1 MADCDSLKVPFSK
14 PSISKEEEIG
24 VLDVLRSGWLTTGKH
39 ALAFEKEF
47 SYYMN
52 KVDDSV
58 IAQRKAAGLSSKD
71 VINLAVNSATSG
83 MVLAMEA
90 CGVKEGT
97 AVITTPYTFVSTAAC
112 AKHLGAEVLFADIE
126 KDSYSIDVDKVE
138 SLLAADKKKKIVAV
152 VPVHIAGNVCDMER
166 LVQLA
171 HKYKVKVIEDAAHAF
186 PSLTK
191 LGYAGTICDAGVFS
205 FYVTK
210 TMTTAEG
217 GMVCVRDQALAKR
230 MTVMRMHGMD
240 RTTWDR
246 YTSPRASWEYDI
258 VDAGWKFNL
267 PDLLAVIGRVQLAR
281 ADDFFE
287 RRKKIVQIYNKEFS
301 KLDFVQLPPDGD
313 GNAWHLYLAR
323 LNLKALKINR
333 DEFALALQKEGI
345 GISVHFIPL
354 FHFKYWQGLDPTFR
368 AKNFPNAERQYKRT
382 ISLPLWP
389 DMTEAMAKQVVAAV
403 KKIGEANHA

>member
-1 MADCDSLKVPFSK
+1 MSDSDSLKVAFSK
-14 PSISKEEEIG
+14 PSISREEEAG

-52 KVDDSV
+52 KIDDSV
-58 IAQRKAAGLSSKD
+58 VAARKAAGLSAND
-71 VINLAVNSATSG
+71 VRSLAVNSATSG
-83 MVLAMEA
+83 MILAMEA
-90 CGVKEGT
+90 CGVKKGT

-112 AKHLGAEVLFADIE
+112 AKHLGADVLFADIE

-138 SLLAADKKKKIVAV
+138 SLLAADKEKKIVAI

-166 LVQLA
+166 LVKVA
-171 HKYKVKVIEDAAHAF
+171 RKHKVKVIEDAAHAF

-258 VDAGWKFNL
+258 VDLGWKFNL
-267 PDLLAVIGRVQLAR
+267 PDLLAVIGRVQLSR
-281 ADDFFE
+281 ADNFFE
-287 RRKKIVQIYNKEFS
+287 ARKKIVSLYNEAFS
-301 KLDFVQLPPDGD
+301 KMDFIQLPPDGT

-323 LNLKALKINR
+323 LNLDKLKINR
-333 DEFALALQKEGI
+333 EDFAKALQKEGI

-354 FHFKYWQGLDPTFR
+354 FHFNYWAKLDKNFN
-368 AKNFPNAERQYKRT
+368 AKNFPNAESQYQRT

-389 DMTEAMAKQVVAAV
+389 DMTENMAQSVIAAV
-403 KKIGEANHA
+403 KKIGDANHA

>member
-1 MADCDSLKVPFSK
+1 MADSDSLKVPFSR

-58 IAQRKAAGLSSKD
+58 IAAREAAKLSAKD
-71 VINLAVNSATSG
+71 VISLAVNSATSG

-90 CGVKEGT
+90 CGVKAGT
-97 AVITTPYTFVSTAAC
+97 TVITTPYTFVSTAAC
-112 AKHLGAEVLFADIE
+112 AKHLGADVLFADIE

-138 SLLAADKKKKIVAV
+138 KLLAADKEKKIVAI

-217 GMVCVRDQALAKR
+217 GMVCVRDKKLADR
-230 MTVMRMHGMD
+230 MAVMRMHGMD

-258 VDAGWKFNL
+258 VDLGWKFNL
-267 PDLLAVIGRVQLAR
+267 PDLLAVIGRVQLSR
-281 ADDFFE
+281 SKEFFE
-287 RRKKIVQIYNKEFS
+287 SRKKIVALYNEAFS
-301 KLDFVQLPPDGD
+301 KLDFIQLPPDGE

-323 LNLKALKINR
+323 LDLNKLKISR
-333 DEFALALQKEGI
+333 EEFAKALQKEGI

-354 FHFKYWQGLDPTFR
+354 FHFKYWAKLDKNFN
-368 AKNFPNAERQYKRT
+368 AKNFPNAERQYQRT

-389 DMTEAMAKQVVAAV
+389 DMTEKMAKSVIAAV

>member
-1 MADCDSLKVPFSK
+1 MSDSDSLKVPFSR
-14 PSISKEEEIG
+14 PSISEEELIG
-24 VLDVLRSGWLTTGKH
+24 MTEVLRSGWLTTGKQ

-47 SYYMN
+47 SYFMN
-52 KVDDSV
+52 KVDDTVS
-58 IAQRKAAGLSSKD
+58 AARKAAGLSSKD
-71 VINLAVNSATSG
+71 VISLAVNSNTSG
-83 MVLAMEA
+83 MILAMEA
-90 CGVKEGT
+90 CGVKKGT

-112 AKHLGAEVLFADIE
+112 AKHLGADVLFADVE

-138 SLLAADKKKKIVAV
+138 KLLAADKKKKIVAV

-166 LVQLA
+166 LAKLA

-217 GMVCVRDQALAKR
+217 GMVCVRDQKLAKR
-230 MTVMRMHGMD
+230 MEIMRMHGMD

-258 VDAGWKFNL
+258 VDLGWKFNL
-267 PDLLAVIGRVQLAR
+267 PDLLAVLGRVQLVR
-281 ADDFFE
+281 SKDFFE
-287 RRKKIVQIYNKEFS
+287 KRKKIVGLYNEAFS
-301 KLDFVQLPPDGD
+301 KLDFIQLPPDGE

-323 LNLKALKINR
+323 LKLDKLTIDR
-333 DEFALALQKEGI
+333 DQFALALQEAGI

-354 FHFKYWQGLDPTFR
+354 FNFKYWRGLDSNFR
-368 AKNFPNAERQYKRT
+368 AKNFPNAQRQYKRT
-382 ISLPLWP
+382 ITLPLWP
-389 DMTEAMAKQVVAAV
+389 DMTESMARQVISAV

>member
-1 MADCDSLKVPFSK
+1 MSDSDSLKVPFSR
-14 PSISKEEEIG
+14 PSISEEELIG
-24 VLDVLRSGWLTTGKH
+24 MTEVLRSGWLTTGKQ

-47 SYYMN
+47 SYFMN
-52 KVDDSV
+52 KVDDTVS
-58 IAQRKAAGLSSKD
+58 AARKAAGLSSKD
-71 VINLAVNSATSG
+71 VISLAVNSNTSG
-83 MVLAMEA
+83 MILAMEA
-90 CGVKEGT
+90 CGVKKGT

-112 AKHLGAEVLFADIE
+112 AKHLGADVLFADVE

-138 SLLAADKKKKIVAV
+138 KLLAADKKKKIVAV

-166 LVQLA
+166 LAKLA

-217 GMVCVRDQALAKR
+217 GMVCVRDQKLAKR
-230 MTVMRMHGMD
+230 MEIMRMHGMD

-258 VDAGWKFNL
+258 VDLGWKFNL
-267 PDLLAVIGRVQLAR
+267 PDLLAVLGRVQLVR
-281 ADDFFE
+281 SKDFFE
-287 RRKKIVQIYNKEFS
+287 KRKKIVGLYNEAFS
-301 KLDFVQLPPDGD
+301 KLDFIQLPPDGE

-323 LNLKALKINR
+323 LNLDKLKIDR
-333 DEFALALQKEGI
+333 KQFALALQEAGI

-354 FHFKYWQGLDPTFR
+354 FNFKYWRGLDSNFR
-368 AKNFPNAERQYKRT
+368 AKNFPNAQRQYKRT
-382 ISLPLWP
+382 ITLPLWP
-389 DMTEAMAKQVVAAV
+389 DMTESMARQVISAV
-403 KKIGEANHA
+403 KKIGEANHV

>member
-1 MADCDSLKVPFSK
+1 MSDSDSLKVPFSR
-14 PSISKEEEIG
+14 PSISEEELIG
-24 VLDVLRSGWLTTGKH
+24 MTEVLRSGWLTTGKQ

-47 SYYMN
+47 SYFMN
-52 KVDDSV
+52 KVDDTVS
-58 IAQRKAAGLSSKD
+58 AARKAAGLSSKD
-71 VINLAVNSATSG
+71 VISLAVNSNTSG
-83 MVLAMEA
+83 MILAMEA
-90 CGVKEGT
+90 CGVKKGT

-112 AKHLGAEVLFADIE
+112 AKHLGADVLFADVE

-138 SLLAADKKKKIVAV
+138 KLLAADKKKKIVAV

-166 LVQLA
+166 LAKLA

-217 GMVCVRDQALAKR
+217 GMVCVRDQKLAKR
-230 MTVMRMHGMD
+230 MEIMRMHGMD

-258 VDAGWKFNL
+258 VDLGWKFNL
-267 PDLLAVIGRVQLAR
+267 PDLLAVLGRVQLVR
-281 ADDFFE
+281 SKDFFE
-287 RRKKIVQIYNKEFS
+287 KRKKIVGLYNEAFS
-301 KLDFVQLPPDGD
+301 KLDFIQLPPDGE

-323 LNLKALKINR
+323 LKLDKLTIDR
-333 DEFALALQKEGI
+333 DQFALALQKAGI

-354 FHFKYWQGLDPTFR
+354 FNFKYWRGLDSSFR
-368 AKNFPNAERQYKRT
+368 AKNFPNAQRQYKRT

-389 DMTEAMAKQVVAAV
+389 DMTESMARQVISAV
-403 KKIGEANHA
+403 KEIGEANHA